1 MFYFLLSVG
10 IMETTVH
17 RKTILR
23 AKLRVEYWKHP
34 LKEKEES
41 ETEAFII
48 SIFKWLPICLF
59 NVIGLIPIWEMES
72 SVLTAAAWNT
82 APQNYIVS
90 V

>member
-1 MFYFLLSVG
+1 
-10 IMETTVH
+10 METTVH

-48 SIFKWLPICLF
+48 SIFK
-59 NVIGLIPIWEMES
+59 
-72 SVLTAAAWNT
+72 
-82 APQNYIVS
+82 
-90 V
+90 